1 MQLVM
6 DGLKLQSCN
15 PGFVDGRDA
24 ILQADM
30 INNNGANQCLIWK
43 AFADRGLGY
52 SADQGSSFD
61 RFDQTQAFDMPPT
74 SVLVCS
80 LNTNSTLNEKTFS
93 IYPNPASGYV
103 NVKASSVQ
111 NNVTVA
117 IYDLNGRIVVNQ
129 LLQNTNNAQININS
143 LATGVYVVK
152 INSNG
157 NSQTEKL
164 IIQ

>member
-1 MQLVM
+1 
-6 DGLKLQSCN
+6 
-15 PGFVDGRDA
+15 
-24 ILQADM
+24 
-30 INNNGANQCLIWK
+30 
-43 AFADRGLGY
+43 
-52 SADQGSSFD
+52 
-61 RFDQTQAFDMPPT
+61 
-74 SVLVCS
+74 
-80 LNTNSTLNEKTFS
+80 
-93 IYPNPASGYV
+93 
-103 NVKASSVQ
+103 
-111 NNVTVA
+111 A